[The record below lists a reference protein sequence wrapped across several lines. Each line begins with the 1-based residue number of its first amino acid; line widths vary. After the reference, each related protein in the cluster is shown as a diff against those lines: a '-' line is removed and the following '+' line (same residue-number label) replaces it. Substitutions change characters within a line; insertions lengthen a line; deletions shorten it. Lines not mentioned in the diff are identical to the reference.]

1 MTTPLTHPNNHER
14 LFIGLALASLYLI
27 WGTTYLGIKWAVEG
41 FPPFLMGAIRFM
53 AAGVLLLLFLW
64 LNKAPLPTARQWRNS
79 AIVGLFLMGGGMGLV
94 ALGQSMGVASGLAAT
109 IVASGPMWI
118 SLFAGLSGQW
128 PVRMEWVGMV
138 LGLAGVGFLSLEGNL
153 QANPL
158 AMLLVVLAPICW
170 SAGSI
175 LSRKVDM
182 PLGLMASASG
192 MLMGGVVMLGIS
204 LLSGERLSAVPAL
217 KSWLALGYLTVFG
230 SIIAY
235 SAYMY
240 VLARVRPTIATSYT
254 YINPI
259 IAVLLGVWLDREPI
273 GAWAWVGLA
282 VILLG
287 VGIIATARHRG
298 QSGKGLS

>member
-1 MTTPLTHPNNHER
+1 
-14 LFIGLALASLYLI
+14 
-27 WGTTYLGIKWAVEG
+27 
-41 FPPFLMGAIRFM
+41 
-53 AAGVLLLLFLW
+53 
-64 LNKAPLPTARQWRNS
+64 
-79 AIVGLFLMGGGMGLV
+79 
-94 ALGQSMGVASGLAAT
+94 MGVASGLAAT
-109 IVASGPMWI
+109 IVASEPMWI